1 MLVLATAAHGLL
13 REGRPV
19 GPGLG
24 LNGTGRGRVLTSE
37 PDSYF
42 RRRDE
47 VTGAAQAQRALTE
60 VMGAQDYGRLPGR
73 RRAAGAPGS
82 VRPAPC

>member
-37 PDSYF
+37 HDSYF
-42 RRRDE
+42 RRRNE
-47 VTGAAQAQRALTE
+47 VTEAAQAQRALTE
-60 VMGAQDYGRLPGR
+60 VMGAQAL
-73 RRAAGAPGS
+73 RAS
-82 VRPAPC
+82 TRST